1 MKGLLERLAEGA
13 VLVGDGATGTYLQG
27 KGLEV
32 GEAPEIWTLSHPDVV
47 RQMAADYFAAGSD
60 LVETNTFGGNRF
72 RLKHVGLEGRVREVN
87 LKAVELA
94 KSTTPPGGLVIGSI
108 GPVGEFLAPL
118 GTVTPEELLEAFSV
132 QAEAL
137 AEGGVDALCVETMT
151 ALEEAQIAV
160 RAAQATGLPVMATM
174 TFDEGPRGFA
184 TSMGVTI
191 EQAVRGLAEVGADVV
206 GTNCGSG
213 VEQMIRIVQEMGRLT
228 PLPILVQSNAGL
240 PVMEGDQVVYPEG
253 PEGMAARCGEFLEA
267 GARMIG
273 GCCGTG
279 PAHVSA
285 MAKTIRRLGGCE

>member
-240 PVMEGDQVVYPEG
+240 PVM
-253 PEGMAARCGEFLEA
+253 
-267 GARMIG
+267 
-273 GCCGTG
+273 
-279 PAHVSA
+279 
-285 MAKTIRRLGGCE
+285 